1 MRASFT
7 DPGKPDRQPA
17 LINWGDGES
26 TASGAFDS
34 FLDAFGGLTGEL
46 SHTRSYS
53 DAGTFNLTLSV
64 TDDDLDTTAESMAVP
79 ALMSEQA
86 LVKIIE
92 MLDLLISGTTDP
104 ALKRM
109 LRDARKALQW
119 NGGSG
124 ARTNSESPAATAST
138 PLIALVEQ
146 VRASLL

>member
-1 MRASFT
+1 M
-7 DPGKPDRQPA
+7 
-17 LINWGDGES
+17 
-26 TASGAFDS
+26 
-34 FLDAFGGLTGEL
+34 

-104 ALKRM
+104 ALKRNAARCSQGTAVERRQRGADK
-109 LRDARKALQW
+109 LRIAGGDSVDPPDRARRAGEGIVAVSHQIRVRRWLPSAPDVLVSS
-119 NGGSG
+119 GGRS
-124 ARTNSESPAATAST
+124 R
-138 PLIALVEQ
+138 
-146 VRASLL
+146 RSLHR